1 VTRHVIGSPGGHGA
15 VVLSSAVAGSFAP
28 LTHGMTL
35 LVLNILLG
43 EALNSAA
50 SPR

>member
-1 VTRHVIGSPGGHGA
+1 MTRHVIGSPPGGHGA
-15 VVLSSAVAGSFAP
+15 VVLSAAVAD
-28 LTHGMTL
+28 MTL

-43 EALNSAA
+43 EALNRAA